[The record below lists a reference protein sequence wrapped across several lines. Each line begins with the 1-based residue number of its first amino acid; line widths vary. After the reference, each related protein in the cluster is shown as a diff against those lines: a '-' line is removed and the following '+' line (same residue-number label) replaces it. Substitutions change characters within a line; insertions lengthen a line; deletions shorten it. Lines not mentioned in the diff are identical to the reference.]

1 MDSDQRS
8 AAVMRTCRS
17 KAFLAVQ
24 RMVADG
30 QLADSDV
37 PPAPDASVPCSNG
50 DWDSL
55 MFAWRARLLELQGRD
70 PLGEHGD
77 IAWASRIR
85 HRSDGVDAVK
95 RSSDYER
102 MLGLVS
108 AERLAPANRPCTP
121 DPLDRTMSKRHWEM
135 SVQDWRVRLRR
146 LQYLAD
152 EDANR
157 AGSVSKECAFAFT
170 Q

>member
-17 KAFLAVQ
+17 SAFLAVQ

-30 QLADSDV
+30 QLAASDV
-37 PPAPDASVPCSNG
+37 PPAPDASVQCSNG
-50 DWDSL
+50 VWDTL
-55 MFAWRARLLELQGRD
+55 MFAWRARLLELQGRE

-77 IAWASRIR
+77 IAWARRIC

-108 AERLAPANRPCTP
+108 SGRLAPASRPRTP
-121 DPLDRTMSKRHWEM
+121 DLLDRTMSKRHWEL
-135 SVQDWRVRLRR
+135 SAQDWRLRLRR
-146 LQYLAD
+146 LEYLAD

-157 AGSVSKECAFAFT
+157 AGSVLK
-170 Q
+170 